1 MSAAFVVETAHLR
14 LRPLVPA
21 DLDAL
26 AALYADP
33 EVRRSIPEAT

>member
-1 MSAAFVVETAHLR
+1 MSATFVVETARLR
-14 LRPLVPA
+14 LRRLVPA

-33 EVRRSIPEAT
+33 EVRRYFPEGT